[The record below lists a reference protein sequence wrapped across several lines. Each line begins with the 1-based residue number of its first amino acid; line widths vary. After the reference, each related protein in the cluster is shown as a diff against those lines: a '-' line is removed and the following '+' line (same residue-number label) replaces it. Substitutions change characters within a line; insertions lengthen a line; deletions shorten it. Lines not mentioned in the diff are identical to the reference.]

1 MRECST
7 IRNIAIFISVTLASG
22 WLGLLLDGILEPQ
35 AEGDSLGM
43 GLWLIL
49 PLLTTLCLRGFAG
62 DGWEDMGLHPNLKGN
77 AKWYLVSLVI
87 FPVGTATILAIGKIT
102 GWISFSNF
110 GLQAFLQGFTGTLFF
125 NFIKNIFEE
134 SVWRGYLAAKLIKL
148 RTQDIW
154 IYLIVGGVWGLW
166 HLPYY
171 LFFLPDQVMYQVL
184 PVDRISFALWAV
196 FSMICWTVM
205 FVELFRITGS
215 VWPVVILHMIEDS
228 LINHLIIDGHIT
240 IPAGK
245 EILVSPIAGIIT
257 SFLYLTV
264 GLLLRK
270 SRLFRTAT

>member
-1 MRECST
+1 MRERRT
-7 IRNIAIFISVTLASG
+7 IRNIAIFIFVTLASG
-22 WLGLLLDGILEPQ
+22 WLGLVLDRILEPQ
-35 AEGDSLGM
+35 AEGESLGM

-62 DGWEDMGLHPNLKGN
+62 DGWRDMGLHPNLKAN

-87 FPVGTATILAIGKIT
+87 FPIGTATILAIGKIT

-110 GLQAFLQGFTGTLFF
+110 GIQAFLQGFTGTLFF

-148 RTQDIW
+148 RTKDIW

-171 LFFLPDQVMYQVL
+171 LFFLSEQVMAPVL

-196 FSMICWTVM
+196 FSMVCWSVM

-215 VWPVVILHMIEDS
+215 LWPVVILHMIEDS

-240 IPAGK
+240 ISAGK
-245 EILVSPIAGIIT
+245 EILVSPVAGIIT

-270 SRLFRTAT
+270 SRLFKTTT